1 MVILSKTFRPG
12 TGALKGYIVHA
23 QAAGI
28 SLARLGTSRY
38 NSCIMTKALI
48 LASSSRYRREL
59 LDRLGIAYTCES
71 PDIDESSL
79 PGETPQDTA
88 MRLSEMKARA
98 IWDKHP
104 GAVVI
109 GSDTI
114 VTPDGVKALGKP
126 RDRGDAVRTL
136 TELSGKW
143 HSVCTGIAVIGRA
156 ADNTSK
162 KIAETVE
169 TKVKFLDLTKEE
181 CERYADTGEPLDKAG
196 SYGIQGRGGAL
207 VEKIDGDYYSVV
219 GLPVSRL
226 RVILRDKFGINLL

>member
-1 MVILSKTFRPG
+1 MKRRMV
-12 TGALKGYIVHA
+12 
-23 QAAGI
+23 
-28 SLARLGTSRY
+28 
-38 NSCIMTKALI
+38 
-48 LASSSRYRREL
+48 LASKSPRRREL
-59 LDRLGIAYTCES
+59 LEMLGAQFEVITSDCDENITGLAPRDLVRELALRKAEAVYERLND
-71 PDIDESSL
+71 PD
-79 PGETPQDTA
+79 
-88 MRLSEMKARA
+88 
-98 IWDKHP
+98 
-104 GAVVI
+104 AVVI

-126 RDRGDAVRTL
+126 RDRSDAVRTL

-226 RVILRDKFGINLL
+226 RVILRDEFGINLL

>member
-1 MVILSKTFRPG
+1 MKRRMV
-12 TGALKGYIVHA
+12 
-23 QAAGI
+23 
-28 SLARLGTSRY
+28 
-38 NSCIMTKALI
+38 
-48 LASSSRYRREL
+48 LASKSPRRREL
-59 LDRLGIAYTCES
+59 LEMLGAQFEVITSDCDENITGLAPRDLVRELALRKAEAVYERLND
-71 PDIDESSL
+71 PD
-79 PGETPQDTA
+79 
-88 MRLSEMKARA
+88 
-98 IWDKHP
+98 
-104 GAVVI
+104 AVVI

-196 SYGIQGRGGAL
+196 SYGIQDRGGAL

-226 RVILRDKFGINLL
+226 RVILRDEFGINLL

>member
-1 MVILSKTFRPG
+1 MKRRMV
-12 TGALKGYIVHA
+12 
-23 QAAGI
+23 
-28 SLARLGTSRY
+28 
-38 NSCIMTKALI
+38 
-48 LASSSRYRREL
+48 LASKSPRRREL
-59 LDRLGIAYTCES
+59 LEMLGAQFEVITSDCDENITGPAPRDLVRELALRKAEAVYERLND
-71 PDIDESSL
+71 PD
-79 PGETPQDTA
+79 
-88 MRLSEMKARA
+88 
-98 IWDKHP
+98 
-104 GAVVI
+104 AVVI

-181 CERYADTGEPLDKAG
+181 CGRYADTGEPLDKAG

-226 RVILRDKFGINLL
+226 RVILRDEFGINLL

>member
-1 MVILSKTFRPG
+1 MKRRMV
-12 TGALKGYIVHA
+12 
-23 QAAGI
+23 
-28 SLARLGTSRY
+28 
-38 NSCIMTKALI
+38 
-48 LASSSRYRREL
+48 LASKSPRRREL
-59 LDRLGIAYTCES
+59 LEMLGAQFEVITSDCDENITGLAPRDLVRELALRKAEAVYERLND
-71 PDIDESSL
+71 PD
-79 PGETPQDTA
+79 
-88 MRLSEMKARA
+88 
-98 IWDKHP
+98 
-104 GAVVI
+104 AVVI

-136 TELSGKW
+136 TELSGKC

-207 VEKIDGDYYSVV
+207 VEEIDGDYYSVV

-226 RVILRDKFGINLL
+226 RVILRDEFGINLL

>member
-1 MVILSKTFRPG
+1 MKRRMV
-12 TGALKGYIVHA
+12 
-23 QAAGI
+23 
-28 SLARLGTSRY
+28 
-38 NSCIMTKALI
+38 
-48 LASSSRYRREL
+48 LASKSPRRREL
-59 LDRLGIAYTCES
+59 LEMLGAQFEVITSDCDENITGLAPRDLVRELALRKAEAVYKRLND
-71 PDIDESSL
+71 PD
-79 PGETPQDTA
+79 
-88 MRLSEMKARA
+88 
-98 IWDKHP
+98 
-104 GAVVI
+104 AVVI

-226 RVILRDKFGINLL
+226 RVILRDEFGINLL

>member
-1 MVILSKTFRPG
+1 MLGAQFEVITSDCDENI
-12 TGALKGYIVHA
+12 TG
-23 QAAGI
+23 
-28 SLARLGTSRY
+28 LAPRDLV
-38 NSCIMTKALI
+38 
-48 LASSSRYRREL
+48 REL
-59 LDRLGIAYTCES
+59 ALRKAEAVYERLNA
-71 PDIDESSL
+71 PD
-79 PGETPQDTA
+79 
-88 MRLSEMKARA
+88 
-98 IWDKHP
+98 
-104 GAVVI
+104 AVVI

-226 RVILRDKFGINLL
+226 RVILRDEFGINLL

>member
-1 MVILSKTFRPG
+1 MKRRMV
-12 TGALKGYIVHA
+12 
-23 QAAGI
+23 
-28 SLARLGTSRY
+28 
-38 NSCIMTKALI
+38 
-48 LASSSRYRREL
+48 LASKSPRRREL
-59 LDRLGIAYTCES
+59 LEMLGAQFEVITSDCDENITGLAPCDLVRELALRKAEAVYERLND
-71 PDIDESSL
+71 PD
-79 PGETPQDTA
+79 
-88 MRLSEMKARA
+88 
-98 IWDKHP
+98 
-104 GAVVI
+104 AVVI

-126 RDRGDAVRTL
+126 RDRSDAVRTL

-226 RVILRDKFGINLL
+226 RVILRDEFGINLL

>member
-1 MVILSKTFRPG
+1 MKRRMV
-12 TGALKGYIVHA
+12 
-23 QAAGI
+23 
-28 SLARLGTSRY
+28 
-38 NSCIMTKALI
+38 
-48 LASSSRYRREL
+48 LASKSPRRREL
-59 LDRLGIAYTCES
+59 LEMLGAQFEVITSDCDENITGLAPRDLVRELALRKAEAVYERLND
-71 PDIDESSL
+71 PD
-79 PGETPQDTA
+79 
-88 MRLSEMKARA
+88 
-98 IWDKHP
+98 
-104 GAVVI
+104 AVVI

-196 SYGIQGRGGAL
+196 AYGIQGMGGMF
-207 VEKIDGDYYSVV
+207 VDRIDGSYSNVV
-219 GLPVSRL
+219 GLPMSML
-226 RVILRDKFGINLL
+226 RIMLAQVGGVDERGVI

>member
-1 MVILSKTFRPG
+1 MKRRMV
-12 TGALKGYIVHA
+12 
-23 QAAGI
+23 
-28 SLARLGTSRY
+28 
-38 NSCIMTKALI
+38 
-48 LASSSRYRREL
+48 LASKSPRRREL
-59 LDRLGIAYTCES
+59 LEMLGAQFEVITSDCDENITGLAPRDLVRELALRKAEAVYERLND
-71 PDIDESSL
+71 PD
-79 PGETPQDTA
+79 
-88 MRLSEMKARA
+88 
-98 IWDKHP
+98 
-104 GAVVI
+104 AVVI

-156 ADNTSK
+156 ADNTLK

-226 RVILRDKFGINLL
+226 RVILRDEFGINLL

>member
-1 MVILSKTFRPG
+1 MKRRMV
-12 TGALKGYIVHA
+12 
-23 QAAGI
+23 
-28 SLARLGTSRY
+28 
-38 NSCIMTKALI
+38 
-48 LASSSRYRREL
+48 LASKSPRRREL
-59 LDRLGIAYTCES
+59 LEMLGAQFEVITSDCDENITGLAPRDLVRELALRKAEAVYERLND
-71 PDIDESSL
+71 PD
-79 PGETPQDTA
+79 
-88 MRLSEMKARA
+88 
-98 IWDKHP
+98 
-104 GAVVI
+104 AVVI

-162 KIAETVE
+162 KIAEMVE

-226 RVILRDKFGINLL
+226 RVILRDEFGINLL

>member
-1 MVILSKTFRPG
+1 MKRRMV
-12 TGALKGYIVHA
+12 
-23 QAAGI
+23 
-28 SLARLGTSRY
+28 
-38 NSCIMTKALI
+38 
-48 LASSSRYRREL
+48 LASKSPRRREL
-59 LDRLGIAYTCES
+59 LEMLGAQFEVITSDCDENITGLAPRDLVRELALRKAEAVYERLND
-71 PDIDESSL
+71 PD
-79 PGETPQDTA
+79 
-88 MRLSEMKARA
+88 
-98 IWDKHP
+98 
-104 GAVVI
+104 AVVI

-136 TELSGKW
+136 TELSGKR
-143 HSVCTGIAVIGRA
+143 HSVRTGIAVIGRA
-156 ADNTSK
+156 ADNTLK

-226 RVILRDKFGINLL
+226 RVILRDEFGINLL

>member
-1 MVILSKTFRPG
+1 MKRRMV
-12 TGALKGYIVHA
+12 
-23 QAAGI
+23 
-28 SLARLGTSRY
+28 
-38 NSCIMTKALI
+38 
-48 LASSSRYRREL
+48 LASKSPRRREL
-59 LDRLGIAYTCES
+59 LEMLGAQFEVITSDCDENITGLAPRDLVCELALRKAEAVYERLND
-71 PDIDESSL
+71 PD
-79 PGETPQDTA
+79 
-88 MRLSEMKARA
+88 
-98 IWDKHP
+98 
-104 GAVVI
+104 AVVI

-226 RVILRDKFGINLL
+226 RVILRDEFGINLL

>member
-1 MVILSKTFRPG
+1 MKRRMV
-12 TGALKGYIVHA
+12 
-23 QAAGI
+23 
-28 SLARLGTSRY
+28 
-38 NSCIMTKALI
+38 
-48 LASSSRYRREL
+48 LASKSPRRREL
-59 LDRLGIAYTCES
+59 LEMLGAQFEVITSDCDENITGLAPRDLVRELALRKAEAVYERLN
-71 PDIDESSL
+71 DLD
-79 PGETPQDTA
+79 
-88 MRLSEMKARA
+88 
-98 IWDKHP
+98 
-104 GAVVI
+104 AVVI

-126 RDRGDAVRTL
+126 RDRSDAVRTL

-162 KIAETVE
+162 KISETVE

-226 RVILRDKFGINLL
+226 RVILRDEFGINLL

>member
-1 MVILSKTFRPG
+1 MKRRMV
-12 TGALKGYIVHA
+12 
-23 QAAGI
+23 
-28 SLARLGTSRY
+28 
-38 NSCIMTKALI
+38 
-48 LASSSRYRREL
+48 LASKSPRRREL
-59 LDRLGIAYTCES
+59 LEMLGAQFEVITSDCDENITGLAPRDLVRELALRKAEAVYERLNA
-71 PDIDESSL
+71 PD
-79 PGETPQDTA
+79 
-88 MRLSEMKARA
+88 
-98 IWDKHP
+98 
-104 GAVVI
+104 AVVI

-181 CERYADTGEPLDKAG
+181 CERYANTGEPLDKAG

-226 RVILRDKFGINLL
+226 RVILRDEFGINLL

>member
-1 MVILSKTFRPG
+1 MKRRMV
-12 TGALKGYIVHA
+12 
-23 QAAGI
+23 
-28 SLARLGTSRY
+28 
-38 NSCIMTKALI
+38 
-48 LASSSRYRREL
+48 LASKSPRRREL
-59 LDRLGIAYTCES
+59 LEMLGAQFEVITSDCDENITGLAPRDLVRELALRKAEAVYERLND
-71 PDIDESSL
+71 PD
-79 PGETPQDTA
+79 
-88 MRLSEMKARA
+88 
-98 IWDKHP
+98 
-104 GAVVI
+104 AVVI

-126 RDRGDAVRTL
+126 RDHGDAVRTL

-156 ADNTSK
+156 ADNTLK

-226 RVILRDKFGINLL
+226 RVILRDEFGINLL